1 MKTSGKKP
9 KSPSKR
15 PSRKDGKNASI
26 KEIAVKTVEA
36 IKEKIKKP
44 FGGKGGRKGKAEI
57 ERQKLVEAERNELRA
72 EQEYLPADQL
82 DTYESGGD
90 QQSPFGNFF
99 YINDGFITR
108 FEDDDIL
115 AYIQQKFPEFRP
127 GQGKES
133 ALRNSVLAM
142 LKDSAFMTALLER
155 YSLNVFEFFK
165 FLFRMDS
172 SIYRG
177 SFIQK
182 VQKAISRKKYA
193 SVKRH
198 SYAFQKQVRKRS
210 RSGKKA

>member
-26 KEIAVKTVEA
+26 KEIVVKTVDA

-57 ERQKLVEAERNELRA
+57 ERAELASRKSSEILA
-72 EQEYLPADQL
+72 EQEEYVQADQL
-82 DTYESGGD
+82 DTYENGGE
-90 QQSPFGNFF
+90 QQNPFGNFF

-115 AYIQQKFPEFRP
+115 AYIQAKFPDFRP
-127 GQGKES
+127 GRGKES
-133 ALRNSVLAM
+133 ALKNAVLAM
-142 LKDSAFMTALLER
+142 LKDSAFMSALLER

-177 SFIQK
+177 SFI
-182 VQKAISRKKYA
+182 
-193 SVKRH
+193 
-198 SYAFQKQVRKRS
+198 
-210 RSGKKA
+210 